1 MVDADVVTAKVNTIK
16 RCLNRIADITGM
28 DSAKLEDITVQ
39 EVFVLNLQRA
49 VQACIDL
56 AAHVIAS
63 ENLGVPE
70 DLRGN
75 FSLLEE
81 SGIISNSLSTKMK
94 RMVGFRN
101 IAVHEYQNLDVDVLK
116 SILEKNLGD
125 FEKFYTSIINH
136 FNS

>member
-1 MVDADVVTAKVNTIK
+1 
-16 RCLNRIADITGM
+16 
-28 DSAKLEDITVQ
+28 
-39 EVFVLNLQRA
+39 
-49 VQACIDL
+49 
-56 AAHVIAS
+56 
-63 ENLGVPE
+63 
-70 DLRGN
+70 
-75 FSLLEE
+75 
-81 SGIISNSLSTKMK
+81 MK